1 MQCLQNDGSRPHR
14 WNSTEDIYSRKSSS
28 QFHVLPSVRNAT
40 VVLQF
45 YIAVPIIAT
54 LLLMFAGLLRLLQ
67 TPHDWSTTSSSYAVP
82 TASRSHNASCRKD
95 TVTYALSVMFFF
107 VSSFHLFIM
116 SFYEHRVSWGTGRH
130 SILWLNILFSV
141 KSCSLSPCT
150 GPPIHLLG
158 CALFQHKP
166 SAHILGYIAWYHHW
180 IWILQS
186 ANIIVTRTIVV
197 LSLLLLSSTL
207 IIIFIHC
214 FK

>member
-1 MQCLQNDGSRPHR
+1 
-14 WNSTEDIYSRKSSS
+14 
-28 QFHVLPSVRNAT
+28 VLPSVRNAT

-150 GPPIHLLG
+150 WPPIHLLG

-166 SAHILGYIAWYHHW
+166 SSTSHPWLHRMISPLNMNTAIREYYCYSHYCRIVIITTIIYSHYYFYSLFWIIMMMIILYICVC
-180 IWILQS
+180 I
-186 ANIIVTRTIVV
+186 
-197 LSLLLLSSTL
+197 
-207 IIIFIHC
+207 
-214 FK
+214 